1 MGARNINGG
10 NRAKRQGR
18 KHQGC
23 GGGGDEILRKSISE
37 MEKYGVITKMCG
49 GNLCKV
55 ITEDGKELCC
65 HMGGKFRGRN
75 KRQNYVE
82 IGKWVLIGLREWE
95 KTSENCDLEY
105 VYDRDEIEQ
114 LRGLPGIN
122 LKHLINQDNI
132 MNNISQESSIKD
144 LESEL
149 GFVFSDTIVS
159 KTDINNIISGNV
171 GNVVVHH
178 QSEEINI
185 DDL

>member
-1 MGARNINGG
+1 MGKNQNGG

-18 KHQGC
+18 KHQG
-23 GGGGDEILRKSISE
+23 GGVKDDILRKSISD

-55 ITEDGKELCC
+55 ITDEGKELCC

-82 IGKWVLIGLREWE
+82 TGKWVLVGLREWE

-122 LKHLINQDNI
+122 LKYLINQDNI
-132 MNNISQESSIKD
+132 MNNISQESSA
-144 LESEL
+144 EAEF

-178 QSEEINI
+178 QNEEINI